1 MASAGTDL
9 KEPLVL
15 DGSEGEGGGQ
25 ILRSALSLSLVT
37 GRPFR
42 ITRIR
47 AQRKP
52 DGLRPQH
59 LACVRGAV
67 AISDA
72 RCEGAA
78 VGSSELEFWP
88 GEVKPGEYLFE
99 VGTAGSA
106 PLLLQCLYYPL
117 VLAGESRLTLRGGTH
132 VPHSPSYHYLAWVWL
147 PMLTAFGL
155 AGQLVLRRAGFYPE
169 GGGEFKAV
177 IGDRLPVQDK
187 VHFPARGTLRDM
199 DVTSFV
205 GGLSFE
211 IAERQ
216 ATAAVSALREKGIYC
231 SAENLPLPT
240 ARSKGTMVFIRAQFE
255 HTLAGFT
262 ALGHRGHPAEKVGR
276 EAAEQVA
283 EFMESAGALDLHLAD
298 QLLLPAGLLASGL
311 LQPGLSGETLFSA
324 ASVTAHLTTNASVV
338 EKFLPARVLIEDAR
352 VRVLP
357 AAAAGDRPAL

>member
-1 MASAGTDL
+1 MPGASIDRQEL
-9 KEPLVL
+9 LVL

-42 ITRIR
+42 MENIR
-47 AQRKP
+47 ARRP
-52 DGLRPQH
+52 APGLRPQH

-67 AISDA
+67 AVSQA

-88 GEVKPGEYLFE
+88 GAVKPGEYLLE

-106 PLLLQCLYYPL
+106 PLLFQCLYYPL
-117 VLAGESRLTLRGGTH
+117 VLAGPSQLTLRGGTH

-147 PMLTAFGL
+147 PMLSAFGL
-155 AGQLVLRRAGFYPE
+155 TAQLQLRRAGFYPE
-169 GGGEFKAV
+169 GGGEFKAE
-177 IGDRLPVQDK
+177 IGDPPAACGK
-187 VHFPARGTLRDM
+187 VRFPARGTLRDM

-205 GGLSFE
+205 GGLPFE

-216 ATAAVSALREKGIYC
+216 GKAAASVLREQGIYC

-240 ARSKGTMVFIRAQFE
+240 GKSAGTMVFIRAQFE

-262 ALGHRGHPAEKVGR
+262 ALGDRGRPAEEVGR
-276 EAAEQVA
+276 DAAEQVA
-283 EFMESAGALDLHLAD
+283 GFMESAGALDPHLAD
-298 QLLLPAGLLASGL
+298 QILLPAGLLAAGL
-311 LQPGLSGETLFSA
+311 LQKGIDAETVFSTA
-324 ASVTAHLTTNASVV
+324 AITAHLTTHASVL
-338 EKFLPARVLIEDAR
+338 EKFLPVRVLIEGVR
-352 VRVLP
+352 VQVLP
-357 AAAAGDRPAL
+357 AAPKRDGD

>member
-1 MASAGTDL
+1 MAGAGSDRKKL
-9 KEPLVL
+9 LVL

-42 ITRIR
+42 IDRIR
-47 AQRKP
+47 AGRKP
-52 DGLRPQH
+52 GGLRPQH

-67 AISDA
+67 AISGA
-72 RCEGAA
+72 RCEGAQ

-88 GEVKPGEYLFE
+88 GAVKPGEYLFE

-106 PLLLQCLYYPL
+106 PLLFQCLYYPL

-132 VPHSPSYHYLAWVWL
+132 VPNSPSYHYLAWVWL
-147 PMLTAFGL
+147 PMLSAFGL
-155 AGQLVLRRAGFYPE
+155 TAQLQLRRAGFYPE
-169 GGGEFKAV
+169 GGGEFKAA
-177 IGDRLPVQDK
+177 IGDRSPPQDE
-187 VHFPARGTLRDM
+187 VSFPARGTLRDM

-205 GGLSFE
+205 GGLSFD

-216 ATAAVSALREKGIYC
+216 AGSAVSALREKGIYC

-262 ALGHRGHPAEKVGR
+262 ALGHRGHPAEEVGR

-283 EFMESAGALDLHLAD
+283 EFMQSSGALDLHLAD
-298 QLLLPAGLLASGL
+298 QILLPAGLLASGL
-311 LQPGLSGETLFSA
+311 LRPGLAGETLFSTA
-324 ASVTAHLTTNASVV
+324 AATAHLKTNATVV
-338 EKFLPARVLIEDAR
+338 EKFLPARVMVEDTR
-352 VRVLP
+352 VRVHP
-357 AAAAGDRPAL
+357 AAASGG